1 VTEIQVRPAVH
12 SELGAVAQI
21 YARAFQHDP
30 VYEWLLPD
38 DAERGARLPV
48 LFAAFV
54 RHLHRGTGA
63 LDVAVRER
71 RLVGAALW
79 DRPGVVATGAWRA
92 ARALPG
98 LLRASGRRLPAL
110 AELGSTLESARPS
123 SPHWYL
129 FHLAA
134 DPAEQGGGV
143 GSALL
148 GAGLDRAAGA
158 TAYLECKLALVGY
171 YGRAGFARTGTLS
184 VGGGAVTMAAM
195 TRPDSRTG

>member
-1 VTEIQVRPAVH
+1 VAEIQVRPAVH
-12 SELGAVAQI
+12 SELGAIAQI

-38 DAERGARLPV
+38 DADRRARLPV

-54 RHLHRGTGA
+54 QHLHRDTGA
-63 LDVAVRER
+63 LDVAVRDR

-79 DRPGVVATGAWRA
+79 DRPGVVATGGWRT

-98 LLRASGRRLPAL
+98 MLRATGRRMPAL
-110 AELGSTLESARPS
+110 AELGATLEAARPVQ
-123 SPHWYL
+123 PHWYL

-134 DPAEQGGGV
+134 DPGAQGAGV

-148 GAGLDRAAGA
+148 RTGLDRVDAAD
-158 TAYLECKLALVGY
+158 AYLECKPGLVAY
-171 YGRAGFARTGTLS
+171 YGRNGFVRTGELS
-184 VGGGAVTMAAM
+184 IDGGAVAMAAM
-195 TRPDSRTG
+195 TRSAIGNS